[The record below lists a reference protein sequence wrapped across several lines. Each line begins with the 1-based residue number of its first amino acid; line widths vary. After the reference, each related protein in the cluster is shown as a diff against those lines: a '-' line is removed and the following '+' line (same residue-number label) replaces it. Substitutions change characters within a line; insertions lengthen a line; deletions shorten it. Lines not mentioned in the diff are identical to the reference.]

1 MVKPLL
7 EKPFI
12 LTALGLAMAVG
23 AFLALGTT
31 AVLADENMLL
41 EIEPIS
47 SAELS
52 SATGGGLGAG
62 VQGLGDDLLRRR
74 ATKVNLSVDGGQKTG
89 TSTVRQTRQIS
100 STSLGAVNDLVSIS
114 NLAGAAGTVG
124 GGRAV
129 NIANQ

>member
-74 ATKVNLSVDGGQKTG
+74 AAKVNLSVDGGQKTG